1 MTATTSVTYDDT
13 KNYELLA
20 DCNENQEHYI
30 ILDAWKGL
38 CSYIFGLVGEMFVS
52 TNHCLFFSF
61 RPLTF
66 SPSPLLLIILRTAL
80 GRKTRIKHSE

>member
-13 KNYELLA
+13 KHYELLA

-38 CSYIFGLVGEMFVS
+38 
-52 TNHCLFFSF
+52 
-61 RPLTF
+61 
-66 SPSPLLLIILRTAL
+66 
-80 GRKTRIKHSE
+80 